1 MEDNLAYQD
10 EIREELIDG
19 KIVAMSPRLTFNHNR
34 VTFKIVALFDR

>member
-19 KIVAMSPRLTFNHNR
+19 KIVAMSPRQHLT
-34 VTFKIVALFDR
+34 TIA